1 MLFND
6 VVGHYRNR
14 NQAFSNP
21 STWPQIDIRIIE
33 PSYGILLAK
42 SWYKYKGEEEPYNY
56 IQYDWQRMDENIVY
70 TKTTNLITN
79 TPSCPFIWNWD
90 GTWWNGNT
98 ALTAGNLIKIRI
110 PSSKE
115 EGDNVELDRRFS
127 GKYIIAGLTH
137 IYKKTGLTT
146 KLYLVRDSI
155 PKP

>member
-42 SWYKYKGEEEPYNY
+42 SWYKYRGEDDPYNY

-98 ALTAGNLIKIRI
+98 DGECIQGGTRMVSKIRFNGKEYRAI
-110 PSSKE
+110 DTGYDLETGEFRWGKE
-115 EGDNVELDRRFS
+115 ESEGEFIFQRYESN
-127 GKYIIAGLTH
+127 
-137 IYKKTGLTT
+137 
-146 KLYLVRDSI
+146 
-155 PKP
+155 

>member
-42 SWYKYKGEEEPYNY
+42 SCYKYKGEEEPYNY

-70 TKTTNLITN
+70 TKLLTLSLILL
-79 TPSCPFIWNWD
+79 PVLSF
-90 GTWWNGNT
+90 GTGMELGGMVILMEN
-98 ALTAGNLIKIRI
+98 A
-110 PSSKE
+110 SK
-115 EGDNVELDRRFS
+115 V
-127 GKYIIAGLTH
+127 
-137 IYKKTGLTT
+137 
-146 KLYLVRDSI
+146 VRGWS
-155 PKP
+155 PR